1 MAVAGLSNKIRKQA
15 KKRGE
20 MYGFLFV
27 HASGDQLRQITAL
40 VDQGVVR
47 PVAGKMSGFGQA
59 PQAMQSL
66 PHGDARG
73 KASHHRRLLIPP
85 RPRRAARTAP
95 AQNKQGEATMSTNA
109 TPNEPVIT
117 SYANAPAR
125 TITAGGV
132 TYAYREL
139 GPKGGIPVVFF
150 VHLAATL
157 DNWDPRI
164 IDPIA
169 KGRHVIAFDN
179 RGVGAS
185 TGQVPDSVEAM
196 ADDAY
201 AFISALGFDK
211 IDIFSFSLGGFVA
224 QALVVKHPE
233 LVRKLVL
240 TGTGPK
246 GGKDIDKVVATTY
259 WDTLRATL
267 TRSDPKEFLFFNRD
281 PVGKA
286 AARAFVNRL
295 KERTVDRDAK
305 IKVKAFQ
312 TQLRAITKWG
322 RSTPDD
328 LSKLTHPTLIAN
340 GDNDRMVPS
349 NLSEDLH
356 RRIKDSELIIYPGS
370 GHGGIFQYYE
380 EFAPV
385 AVEFLAR

>member
-1 MAVAGLSNKIRKQA
+1 MSSNDTR
-15 KKRGE
+15 
-20 MYGFLFV
+20 
-27 HASGDQLRQITAL
+27 
-40 VDQGVVR
+40 
-47 PVAGKMSGFGQA
+47 
-59 PQAMQSL
+59 
-66 PHGDARG
+66 
-73 KASHHRRLLIPP
+73 
-85 RPRRAARTAP
+85 
-95 AQNKQGEATMSTNA
+95 
-109 TPNEPVIT
+109 NEPVIT
-117 SYANAPAR
+117 SYAKAPAR
-125 TITAGGV
+125 TVTAGGT

-185 TGQVPDSVEAM
+185 TGRVPDSVEAM

-201 AFISALGFDK
+201 TFITALGFGKVDV
-211 IDIFSFSLGGFVA
+211 FSFSLGGMVA
-224 QALVVKHPE
+224 QALVVRHPE

-246 GGKDIDKVVATTY
+246 GGKDIDKVAGTTY
-259 WDTLRATL
+259 RDMLRAAL
-267 TRSDPKEFLFFNRD
+267 NRSDPKEFLFFNRNAA
-281 PVGKA
+281 GKP

-295 KERTVDRDAK
+295 KERTADRDAP
-305 IKVKAFQ
+305 IKVAAFQ
-312 TQLRAITKWG
+312 TQLKAIKKWG

-328 LSKLTHPTLIAN
+328 LSTITQPTLIAN

-349 NLSEDLH
+349 VLSEDLH
-356 RRIKDSELIIYPGS
+356 RRIKGSELTIYPDS
-370 GHGGIFQYYE
+370 GHGGIFQYHE
-380 EFAPV
+380 QFAPV

>member
-1 MAVAGLSNKIRKQA
+1 
-15 KKRGE
+15 
-20 MYGFLFV
+20 
-27 HASGDQLRQITAL
+27 
-40 VDQGVVR
+40 
-47 PVAGKMSGFGQA
+47 MS
-59 PQAMQSL
+59 
-66 PHGDARG
+66 
-73 KASHHRRLLIPP
+73 
-85 RPRRAARTAP
+85 
-95 AQNKQGEATMSTNA
+95 STD
-109 TPNEPVIT
+109 TPNEAVIT
-117 SYANAPAR
+117 SYAKAPAR
-125 TITAGGV
+125 TVSAGGV

-201 AFISALGFDK
+201 TFVKALGYDK
-211 IDIFSFSLGGFVA
+211 IDVFSFSLGGMVA

-246 GGKDIDKVVATTY
+246 GGKDMDKVARVTY
-259 WDTLRATL
+259 YDILRATL
-267 TRSDPKEFLFFNRD
+267 TRSDPKEFLFFNRNAT
-281 PVGKA
+281 GKP

-295 KERTVDRDAK
+295 KERTVDRDAE
-305 IKVKAFQ
+305 IKTKAFQ
-312 TQLRAITKWG
+312 TQLKAIKKWG
-322 RSTPDD
+322 RSAPDD
-328 LSKLTHPTLIAN
+328 LSSITQPTLIAN

-349 NLSEDLH
+349 VLSEDLH
-356 RRIKDSELIIYPGS
+356 QRIKGSELIIYPDS
-370 GHGGIFQYYE
+370 GHGGIFQYHDR
-380 EFAPV
+380 FAPV
-385 AVEFLAR
+385 AVKFLAP